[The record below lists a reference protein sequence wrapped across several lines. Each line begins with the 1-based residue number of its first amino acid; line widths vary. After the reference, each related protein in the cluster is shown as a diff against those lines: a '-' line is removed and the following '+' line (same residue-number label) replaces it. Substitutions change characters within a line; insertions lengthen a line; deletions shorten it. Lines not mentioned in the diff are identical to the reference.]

1 MLIFFATQKVFI
13 TFVKTAASQ
22 PMNNIETIEEFAL
35 RLNCKILYKNEQSG
49 ILKIDNQSDG
59 IHNLILGIA
68 PPILIME
75 QFLFSFRED
84 NIGMFKKMLQ
94 KNRDTIHGAF
104 VISEEG
110 NRVLFR
116 YTMQL
121 QNLDFNEF
129 ESALNSLGLLISE
142 FSREIIDFSKL

>member
-1 MLIFFATQKVFI
+1 
-13 TFVKTAASQ
+13 
-22 PMNNIETIEEFAL
+22 MNTIETIEDFAL
-35 RLNCKILYKNEQSG
+35 RLDCKILYKNEQSG
-49 ILKIDNQSDG
+49 ILKIDNQADG
-59 IHNLILGIA
+59 IHNLILGFA

-75 QFLFSFRED
+75 QYLFTFREG
-84 NIGMFKKMLQ
+84 NTEMFKKLLQ

-129 ESALNSLGLLISE
+129 ESALNSLGLLVSE
-142 FSREIIDFSKL
+142 FSQQIIDFSKL

>member
-1 MLIFFATQKVFI
+1 
-13 TFVKTAASQ
+13 
-22 PMNNIETIEEFAL
+22 MNTIETIEDFAL
-35 RLNCKILYKNEQSG
+35 RLDCKILYKDEQSG
-49 ILKIDNQSDG
+49 ILKIDNQADG
-59 IHNLILGIA
+59 IHNLILGFA

-75 QFLFSFRED
+75 QYLFTFREG
-84 NIGMFKKMLQ
+84 NTEMFKKLLQ

-110 NRVLFR
+110 NRVLVR

-129 ESALNSLGLLISE
+129 ESALNSLGLLVSE
-142 FSREIIDFSKL
+142 FSQQIIDFSKL

>member
-1 MLIFFATQKVFI
+1 LLREDKLM
-13 TFVKTAASQ
+13 
-22 PMNNIETIEEFAL
+22 PMNTIETIEEFAL
-35 RLNCKILYKNEQSG
+35 RLDCKILYKNEQSG
-49 ILKIDNQSDG
+49 ILKIDNQADG
-59 IHNLILGIA
+59 IHNLILGVA

-75 QFLFSFRED
+75 QLLFSFRED
-84 NIGMFKKMLQ
+84 NMDMFKKMLQ

-129 ESALNSLGLLISE
+129 ESALNSLGLLLSE
-142 FSREIIDFSKL
+142 FSQQIIDFSKL

>member
-1 MLIFFATQKVFI
+1 ML
-13 TFVKTAASQ
+13 
-22 PMNNIETIEEFAL
+22 MNHFETIEDFAVRL
-35 RLNCKILYKNEQSG
+35 RCGILYKNERDG
-49 ILKIDNQSDG
+49 ILKIDNEVDG

-84 NIGMFKKMLQ
+84 NMDMFKKLLQ
-94 KNRDTIHGAF
+94 KNRDTIHGGF
-104 VISEEG
+104 VINEDG
-110 NRVLFR
+110 DRVLFR

-129 ESALNSLGLLISE
+129 ESALNSLGLLLSE
-142 FSREIIDFSKL
+142 FSEQIIDFSKR

>member
-1 MLIFFATQKVFI
+1 M
-13 TFVKTAASQ
+13 FVEQQQ
-22 PMNNIETIEEFAL
+22 PYVMNHFEIIEDYAIK
-35 RLNCKILYKNEQSG
+35 LNCRILYKNERNG
-49 ILKIDNQSDG
+49 ILKINNEHDG

-84 NIGMFKKMLQ
+84 NLDMFKKLLQ

-104 VISEEG
+104 VINEEG
-110 NRVLFR
+110 DRVLFR

-129 ESALNSLGLLISE
+129 ESALNSLGLLLSE
-142 FSREIIDFSKL
+142 FSQQIIDFSKR

>member
-1 MLIFFATQKVFI
+1 
-13 TFVKTAASQ
+13 
-22 PMNNIETIEEFAL
+22 MNTIDTIEEFAL
-35 RLNCKILYKNEQSG
+35 RLNCKILYKNEQNG
-49 ILKIDNQSDG
+49 ILKIDNQADG

-84 NIGMFKKMLQ
+84 NLTMFKKMLQ

-104 VISEEG
+104 VITEEG

-121 QNLDFNEF
+121 QHLDFNEF
-129 ESALNSLGLLISE
+129 ESALNSLGLLLSE
-142 FSREIIDFSKL
+142 FSQQIIDFSKL

>member
-1 MLIFFATQKVFI
+1 MQHKEYLLRLLRQRHQLT
-13 TFVKTAASQ
+13 
-22 PMNNIETIEEFAL
+22 PMNSIETIEDFAL

-49 ILKIDNQSDG
+49 ILKIDNQADG
-59 IHNLILGIA
+59 IHNLILGVA

-75 QFLFSFRED
+75 QLLFTFRED
-84 NIGMFKKMLQ
+84 NLDMFKKMLQ

-104 VISEEG
+104 VVSEEG

-129 ESALNSLGLLISE
+129 ESALNSLGLLLSE
-142 FSREIIDFSKL
+142 FSEQIIDFSKL

>member
-1 MLIFFATQKVFI
+1 M
-13 TFVKTAASQ
+13 FVEQQQ
-22 PMNNIETIEEFAL
+22 PYVMNHFEIIEDYAL
-35 RLNCKILYKNEQSG
+35 KLNCRILYKNERNG
-49 ILKIDNQSDG
+49 ILKINNELDG

-75 QFLFSFRED
+75 QFLFSFKED
-84 NIGMFKKMLQ
+84 DLDMFKKLLQ

-104 VISEEG
+104 VMNEDG
-110 NRVLFR
+110 DRVLFR

-129 ESALNSLGLLISE
+129 ESALNSLGLLLSE
-142 FSREIIDFSKL
+142 FSQQIIDFSKR

>member
-1 MLIFFATQKVFI
+1 LQPKIILVRLLREHKLM
-13 TFVKTAASQ
+13 
-22 PMNNIETIEEFAL
+22 PMNTIETIEEFAL
-35 RLNCKILYKNEQSG
+35 RLDCKILYKNEQSG
-49 ILKIDNQSDG
+49 ILKIDNQADG
-59 IHNLILGIA
+59 IHNLILGVA

-75 QFLFSFRED
+75 QLLFSFRED
-84 NIGMFKKMLQ
+84 NMDMFKKMLQ

-129 ESALNSLGLLISE
+129 ESALNSLGLLLSE
-142 FSREIIDFSKL
+142 FSQQIIDFSKL

>member
-1 MLIFFATQKVFI
+1 
-13 TFVKTAASQ
+13 
-22 PMNNIETIEEFAL
+22 MNTIETIEYFAL
-35 RLNCKILYKNEQSG
+35 RLDCKILYKNEQSG
-49 ILKIDNQSDG
+49 ILKIDNQADG
-59 IHNLILGIA
+59 IHNLILGVA

-75 QFLFSFRED
+75 QLLFSFRED
-84 NIGMFKKMLQ
+84 NMDMFKKMLQ

-129 ESALNSLGLLISE
+129 ESALNSLGLLLSE
-142 FSREIIDFSKL
+142 FSEQIIDFSKL

>member
-1 MLIFFATQKVFI
+1 M
-13 TFVKTAASQ
+13 
-22 PMNNIETIEEFAL
+22 PMNTIETIEEFAL
-35 RLNCKILYKNEQSG
+35 RLDCKILYKNEQSG
-49 ILKIDNQSDG
+49 ILKIDNQADG
-59 IHNLILGIA
+59 IHNLILGVA

-75 QFLFSFRED
+75 QLLFSFRED
-84 NIGMFKKMLQ
+84 NMDMFKKMLQ

-129 ESALNSLGLLISE
+129 ESALNSLGLLLSE
-142 FSREIIDFSKL
+142 FSQQIIDFSKL

>member
-1 MLIFFATQKVFI
+1 
-13 TFVKTAASQ
+13 
-22 PMNNIETIEEFAL
+22 MNNIETIEEFAL
-35 RLNCKILYKNEQSG
+35 RLNCKILYRNEQSG
-49 ILKIDNQSDG
+49 ILKIDNQPDG

-75 QFLFSFRED
+75 QFLFSFKED

-142 FSREIIDFSKL
+142 FSQEIIDFSKL

>member
-1 MLIFFATQKVFI
+1 
-13 TFVKTAASQ
+13 
-22 PMNNIETIEEFAL
+22 MNTIETIEDFAL
-35 RLNCKILYKNEQSG
+35 RLDCKILYKNEQSG
-49 ILKIDNQSDG
+49 ILKIDNQADG
-59 IHNLILGIA
+59 IHNLILGVA

-75 QFLFSFRED
+75 QYLFSFRED
-84 NIGMFKKMLQ
+84 NTDMFKKMLQ

-104 VISEEG
+104 VITEEG

-129 ESALNSLGLLISE
+129 ESALNSLGLLLSE
-142 FSREIIDFSKL
+142 FSQQIIDFSKS

>member
-1 MLIFFATQKVFI
+1 
-13 TFVKTAASQ
+13 
-22 PMNNIETIEEFAL
+22 MNTIETIEDFAL
-35 RLNCKILYKNEQSG
+35 RLDCKILYKNEQSG
-49 ILKIDNQSDG
+49 ILKIDNQADG
-59 IHNLILGIA
+59 IHNLILGVA

-75 QFLFSFRED
+75 QLLFSFRED
-84 NIGMFKKMLQ
+84 NMDMFKKMLQ

-129 ESALNSLGLLISE
+129 ESALNSLGLLLSE
-142 FSREIIDFSKL
+142 FSKQIIDFSKL

>member
-1 MLIFFATQKVFI
+1 
-13 TFVKTAASQ
+13 
-22 PMNNIETIEEFAL
+22 MNHFEIIEDYAL
-35 RLNCKILYKNEQSG
+35 KLNCRILYKNERNG
-49 ILKIDNQSDG
+49 ILKINNELDG

-75 QFLFSFRED
+75 QFLFSFKED
-84 NIGMFKKMLQ
+84 DLDMFKKLLQ

-104 VISEEG
+104 VINEDG
-110 NRVLFR
+110 DRVLFR

-129 ESALNSLGLLISE
+129 ESALNSLGLLLSE
-142 FSREIIDFSKL
+142 FSKQIIDFSKR